1 MLCDINV
8 FTVYTAMTMAIA
20 AVVATA
26 AAVAPAATAC
36 AFTVHELCIFSLSQS
51 IELMLANKVRKKT
64 TKNAKLKKIRI
75 AI

>member
-1 MLCDINV
+1 
-8 FTVYTAMTMAIA
+8 MTMAIA

-36 AFTVHELCIFSLSQS
+36 AFTVHELCILSLSQS
-51 IELMLANKVRKKT
+51 IELTYASKQSEKKDH
-64 TKNAKLKKIRI
+64 KKCEIEKYSNC